1 MAFYDNWGKGVKWL
15 LGITTGGIGN
25 LLLKTVN
32 NMVGAVQDMSNQ
44 AKSDNQDF
52 LDNLSGNTD
61 DVVQALADTYN
72 SSSENPYLAYRN
84 GSSMPDFTSDAD
96 NPWQSW
102 LNSKTGAG
110 ITANERIKM
119 MYQTWERQQAEN
131 FNHNEAV
138 DARNY
143 EMYMAQN
150 KYQMETQSMQNA
162 GVNPAMV
169 YGSGNLV
176 PTAATGASG
185 SISPQSAPSSPST
198 GSLSGLIDILSTVM
212 RLPLEMKQINADI
225 AARKA
230 DAQRAADEGW
240 AAREN
245 AVTNRMNA
253 GTQKGELGVH
263 EREVAVREG
272 ELQVKKE
279 LKDNDIRLTDEQIR
293 LMTEQRLNVA
303 EATKYVSKNY
313 DVAVKNANT
322 VEKQAI
328 AAMRQAD
335 AAVQNASTNDYLSTY
350 QTDMLYSQRLGQ
362 DIMNGKS
369 DLELKYLPEK
379 IQAEIA
385 EFKARGFYF
394 NEQGKLANK
403 NQALVTAQT
412 VRQYE
417 LMVTDVANCVVNVA
431 GAVATGGLSGAM
443 KGGST
448 SVTYDPAPAYGAY
461 GTYQDVGTTYW
472 YEH

>member
-1 MAFYDNWGKGVKWL
+1 MGKGWKWL
-15 LGITTGGIGN
+15 TGILSGGIVPILMELGERIPMAASEMKAQRLADDKN
-25 LLLKTVN
+25 F
-32 NMVGAVQDMSNQ
+32 MDS
-44 AKSDNQDF
+44 
-52 LDNLSGNTD
+52 LSGKTP
-61 DVVQALADTYN
+61 DVAQDLADIYN
-72 SSSENPYLAYRN
+72 SSSDNPYLSYRN
-84 GSSMPDFTSDAD
+84 GSSMPNFASDAD

-110 ITANERIKM
+110 LTQNERIKM
-119 MYQTWERQQAEN
+119 MYDTWEREQAQN

-150 KYQMETQSMQNA
+150 KYSMETQSMMNA

-169 YGSGNLV
+169 YGGGSLV

-185 SISPQSAPSSPST
+185 SSSPQSAPSAPST
-198 GSLSGLIDILSTVM
+198 GSLSGLIDVLSTMM
-212 RLPLEMKQINADI
+212 RLPSELKSINADI
-225 AARKA
+225 ARSKA
-230 DAQRAADEGW
+230 DAIKAEKEGNAAIM
-240 AAREN
+240 N
-245 AVTNRMNA
+245 AETNRMNA
-253 GTQKGELGVH
+253 GTQQGELGVH
-263 EREVAVREG
+263 QREVAVREG
-272 ELQVKKE
+272 ELQVKRE

-313 DVAVKNANT
+313 EVAVKNANT
-322 VEKQAI
+322 AEKQAI

-335 AAVQNASTNDYLSTY
+335 AAVQNAATNDYLSTY
-350 QTDMLYSQRLGQ
+350 QADMMYSQRLGQ

-369 DLELKYLPEK
+369 ELELKYLPEK
-379 IQAEIA
+379 LRAEID

-417 LMVTDVANCVVNVA
+417 LMFTDVANAAVNVA
-431 GAVATGGLSGAM
+431 GAFATGGLSGAM
-443 KGGST
+443 RGAT
-448 SVTYDPAPAYGAY
+448 SVTYDPAPANGSY

-472 YEH
+472 YEN